1 MFIVDMAAERTE
13 LPYMALVAHFKQQLE
28 VNGPPERLNA
38 WDSLVHRV
46 DREFPSETGEDLSR
60 CYYWFSR
67 RFKTS
72 IDGVEPVL
80 FVNGNCSWAKG
91 LLDALNERMAADP
104 EFLDRVWDDDLDM
117 ELGQLARY
125 LPSELLG
132 FRHENLDQYLAI
144 LSKSGNAA
152 YYLFLAVQEDSCKN
166 FVPEAHRKLLYLF
179 STPPTN
185 RRAVEHSHNI
195 DPYHVQGQVFDL
207 MAETGLFR
215 IFPSAI

>member
-1 MFIVDMAAERTE
+1 MAAERTE

-38 WDSLVHRV
+38 WNSLVHRV
-46 DREFPSETGEDLSR
+46 DREVSETGEDLGR

-67 RFKTS
+67 RFKTA

-80 FVNGNCSWAKG
+80 FVNGDCSWAKG

-104 EFLDRVWDDDLDM
+104 EFLDRVWLDDLDM

-132 FRHENLDQYLAI
+132 FRHDDLDQYLAI
-144 LSKSGNAA
+144 LAKSGNAA
-152 YYLFLAVQEDSCKN
+152 YYLFLAVQGDSCKS
-166 FVPEAHRKLLYLF
+166 FVPQAHRKLLYLF

-185 RRAVEHSHNI
+185 RRAVNHSHNI
-195 DPYHVQGQVFDL
+195 DPYHVNGLVFDL
-207 MAETGLFR
+207 MAEIGLFR
-215 IFPSAI
+215 IYPCAI